1 MPYAEG
7 RTFYDADSH
16 IMEQADFLKDFADP
30 GYPEQTLER
39 FYSQN
44 FARLFGL

>member
-16 IMEQADFLKDFADP
+16 IMELPDFLRDFADE
-30 GYPEQTLER
+30 GGE
-39 FYSQN
+39 
-44 FARLFGL
+44 